1 MLLLNERKNLGP
13 AIKPTAVTKRAVP
26 ILETLIQNTNVVLVV
41 SQPDKK
47 VGRKQIL
54 TKTPIHEVA
63 DKYDIPVFQ
72 PEKIKND
79 YERILEVKPDI
90 IITCA
95 YGQIIPKVLLDLP
108 RLGCINVHASL
119 LPKLRGGAPLH
130 HAIIDGLDKTGVT
143 IMYMDEAMDTGDIIS
158 TISYDIKSSDTT
170 EDIHDTLRE
179 LGAKL
184 LIDTLPSIVLGTNR
198 RIKQNET
205 EATYGYNITREEEHI
220 DFNKSGILIDRLV
233 RGLYSWPL
241 ANTIIGDTEYKIVA
255 GYFVKGKGNPGMIS
269 DISKKVLGI
278 GCLDGTYYVTKI
290 KPAGKK
296 IMDIKDFLNGI
307 DIEEFKSRSI
317 K

>member
-1 MLLLNERKNLGP
+1 MGTP
-13 AIKPTAVTKRAVP
+13 DFAVP

-63 DKYDIPVFQ
+63 DKYGISVFQ

-143 IMYMDEAMDTGDIIS
+143 IMYMDETMDTGDIIS

-184 LIDTLPSIVLGTNR
+184 LIDTLPSIITGTNR

-220 DFNKSGILIDRLV
+220 DFNKRGILIDRLV

-255 GYFVKGKGNPGMIS
+255 GYFVKGKGNAGMIS

>member
-1 MLLLNERKNLGP
+1 MGTP
-13 AIKPTAVTKRAVP
+13 DFAVP

-63 DKYDIPVFQ
+63 DKYGIPVFQ

-184 LIDTLPSIVLGTNR
+184 LIDTLPSIVTGTNR
-198 RIKQNET
+198 RIKQSET

-220 DFNKSGILIDRLV
+220 DFNKRGILIDRLV

>member
-1 MLLLNERKNLGP
+1 MGTP
-13 AIKPTAVTKRAVP
+13 DFAVP

-63 DKYDIPVFQ
+63 DKYGISVFQ

-184 LIDTLPSIVLGTNR
+184 LIDTLPSIVTGTNR

-220 DFNKSGILIDRLV
+220 DFNKRGIEIDRLV

-255 GYFVKGKGNPGMIS
+255 GYFIKGKGNPGMIS

>member
-1 MLLLNERKNLGP
+1 MGTP
-13 AIKPTAVTKRAVP
+13 DFAVP

-63 DKYDIPVFQ
+63 DKYGISVFQ

-158 TISYDIKSSDTT
+158 TIGYDIKSSDTT
-170 EDIHDTLRE
+170 EDIHDTLRK

-184 LIDTLPSIVLGTNR
+184 LIDTLPSIVTGTNR

-220 DFNKSGILIDRLV
+220 DFNKRGILIDRLV

>member
-1 MLLLNERKNLGP
+1 MGTP
-13 AIKPTAVTKRAVP
+13 DFAVP

-63 DKYDIPVFQ
+63 DKYGISVFQ

-184 LIDTLPSIVLGTNR
+184 LIDTLPSIVTGTNR

-220 DFNKSGILIDRLV
+220 DFNKSGVLIDRLV

>member
-1 MLLLNERKNLGP
+1 MGTP
-13 AIKPTAVTKRAVP
+13 DFAVP

-63 DKYDIPVFQ
+63 DKYGIPVFQ

-255 GYFVKGKGNPGMIS
+255 GYFVKGKGNVGMIS

>member
-1 MLLLNERKNLGP
+1 MKDLRVCFMGTP
-13 AIKPTAVTKRAVP
+13 DFAVP

-158 TISYDIKSSDTT
+158 KISYDIKSSDTT

>member
-1 MLLLNERKNLGP
+1 MGTP
-13 AIKPTAVTKRAVP
+13 DFAVP

-63 DKYDIPVFQ
+63 DKYGISVFQ
-72 PEKIKND
+72 PEKIRND

-143 IMYMDEAMDTGDIIS
+143 IMYMDETMDTGDIIS

-184 LIDTLPSIVLGTNR
+184 LIDTLPSIVTGTNR

-220 DFNKSGILIDRLV
+220 DFNKRGILIDRLV

-255 GYFVKGKGNPGMIS
+255 GYFIKGKGNPGMIS

>member
-1 MLLLNERKNLGP
+1 MGTP
-13 AIKPTAVTKRAVP
+13 DFAVP

-63 DKYDIPVFQ
+63 DKYGIPVFQ

-170 EDIHDTLRE
+170 EDIHDTLRK

-255 GYFVKGKGNPGMIS
+255 GYFIKGKGNPGMIS

>member
-1 MLLLNERKNLGP
+1 MGTP
-13 AIKPTAVTKRAVP
+13 DFAVP
-26 ILETLIQNTNVVLVV
+26 ILETLIQNTNVVLVL

>member
-1 MLLLNERKNLGP
+1 MGTP
-13 AIKPTAVTKRAVP
+13 DFAVP

-63 DKYDIPVFQ
+63 DKYGIPVFQ

-184 LIDTLPSIVLGTNR
+184 LIDTLPSIVTGTNR

-205 EATYGYNITREEEHI
+205 EATYGYNITRKEEHI
-220 DFNKSGILIDRLV
+220 DFNKRGIEIDRLV

-255 GYFVKGKGNPGMIS
+255 GYFVKGIGNPGMIS

>member
-1 MLLLNERKNLGP
+1 MGTP
-13 AIKPTAVTKRAVP
+13 DFAVP

-63 DKYDIPVFQ
+63 DKHGISVFQ

-170 EDIHDTLRE
+170 EDIHDTLRK

-184 LIDTLPSIVLGTNR
+184 LIDTLPSIVTGTNR
-198 RIKQNET
+198 RIKQNDT

>member
-1 MLLLNERKNLGP
+1 MGTP
-13 AIKPTAVTKRAVP
+13 DFAVP

-63 DKYDIPVFQ
+63 DKYGISVFQ

-184 LIDTLPSIVLGTNR
+184 LIDTLPSIVTGTNR

-220 DFNKSGILIDRLV
+220 DFNKRGISIDRLV

>member
-1 MLLLNERKNLGP
+1 MGTP
-13 AIKPTAVTKRAVP
+13 DFAVP

-63 DKYDIPVFQ
+63 DKYGIPVFQ

-220 DFNKSGILIDRLV
+220 DFNKRGILIDRLV

-255 GYFVKGKGNPGMIS
+255 GYFIKGKGNPGMIS

>member
-1 MLLLNERKNLGP
+1 MGTP
-13 AIKPTAVTKRAVP
+13 DFAVT

-63 DKYDIPVFQ
+63 DKYGISVFQ

-130 HAIIDGLDKTGVT
+130 HAIMDGLDKTGVT

-184 LIDTLPSIVLGTNR
+184 LIDTLPSIVTGTNR

-220 DFNKSGILIDRLV
+220 DFNKRGILIDRLV

-278 GCLDGTYYVTKI
+278 GCFDGTYYVTKI

>member
-1 MLLLNERKNLGP
+1 MGTP
-13 AIKPTAVTKRAVP
+13 DFAVP

-63 DKYDIPVFQ
+63 DKYGISVFQ

-184 LIDTLPSIVLGTNR
+184 LIDTLPSIVTGTNR
-198 RIKQNET
+198 RIKQNEM

-269 DISKKVLGI
+269 DISKKALGI

>member
-1 MLLLNERKNLGP
+1 MGTP
-13 AIKPTAVTKRAVP
+13 DFAVP

-63 DKYDIPVFQ
+63 DKYGIPVFQ

-95 YGQIIPKVLLDLP
+95 YGQIIPKVLLELP

-220 DFNKSGILIDRLV
+220 DFNKRGILIDRLV

-255 GYFVKGKGNPGMIS
+255 GYFIKGKGNPGMIS

>member
-1 MLLLNERKNLGP
+1 MGTP
-13 AIKPTAVTKRAVP
+13 DFAVP
-26 ILETLIQNTNVVLVV
+26 ILETLIQNTNVILVV

-63 DKYDIPVFQ
+63 DKYGISVFQ

-130 HAIIDGLDKTGVT
+130 HAIIDGLDKTGIT

-170 EDIHDTLRE
+170 EDIHDTLME

-184 LIDTLPSIVLGTNR
+184 LIDTLPSIVTGTNR
-198 RIKQNET
+198 RIKQNEM

-269 DISKKVLGI
+269 DISKKALGI

>member
-1 MLLLNERKNLGP
+1 MGTP
-13 AIKPTAVTKRAVP
+13 DFAVP
-26 ILETLIQNTNVVLVV
+26 ILEILIQNTNVVLVV

-63 DKYDIPVFQ
+63 DKYGIPVFQ

-198 RIKQNET
+198 RIKQSET

>member
-1 MLLLNERKNLGP
+1 MGTP
-13 AIKPTAVTKRAVP
+13 DFAVP

-63 DKYDIPVFQ
+63 DKHGISVFQ

-170 EDIHDTLRE
+170 EDIHDTLRK

-184 LIDTLPSIVLGTNR
+184 LIDTLPSIVTGTNR
-198 RIKQNET
+198 RIKQNDT

-220 DFNKSGILIDRLV
+220 DFNKSGILIDKLV

>member
-1 MLLLNERKNLGP
+1 MGTPNF
-13 AIKPTAVTKRAVP
+13 AVP

-63 DKYDIPVFQ
+63 DKYGIPVFQ

-143 IMYMDEAMDTGDIIS
+143 VMYMDEAMDTGDIIS

-184 LIDTLPSIVLGTNR
+184 LIDTLPSIVTGTNR

-220 DFNKSGILIDRLV
+220 DFNKRGILIDRLV

-255 GYFVKGKGNPGMIS
+255 GYFIKGKGNPGTIS

>member
-1 MLLLNERKNLGP
+1 MGTP
-13 AIKPTAVTKRAVP
+13 DFAVP
-26 ILETLIQNTNVVLVV
+26 ILETLIQNTKVVLVV

-63 DKYDIPVFQ
+63 DKYGIPVFQ

-170 EDIHDTLRE
+170 EDIHDTLME

-184 LIDTLPSIVLGTNR
+184 LIDTLPSIATGTNR
-198 RIKQNET
+198 RIKQNEM

-220 DFNKSGILIDRLV
+220 DFNKRGILIDRLV

>member
-1 MLLLNERKNLGP
+1 MGTP
-13 AIKPTAVTKRAVP
+13 DFAVP

-63 DKYDIPVFQ
+63 DKYGIPVFQ

-184 LIDTLPSIVLGTNR
+184 LIDTLPSIVTGTNR
-198 RIKQNET
+198 RIKQSET

-220 DFNKSGILIDRLV
+220 DFNKSGVLIDRLV

>member
-1 MLLLNERKNLGP
+1 MGTP
-13 AIKPTAVTKRAVP
+13 DFAVP
-26 ILETLIQNTNVVLVV
+26 ILETLIQNTKVVLVV

-63 DKYDIPVFQ
+63 DKYGIPVFQ
-72 PEKIKND
+72 PEKIRND

-184 LIDTLPSIVLGTNR
+184 LIDTLPSIVTGTNR

-205 EATYGYNITREEEHI
+205 EATYGYNITREEEHS
-220 DFNKSGILIDRLV
+220 DFNKRGILIDRLV

-255 GYFVKGKGNPGMIS
+255 GYFIKGKGNPGMIS

>member
-1 MLLLNERKNLGP
+1 MGTP
-13 AIKPTAVTKRAVP
+13 DFAVP
-26 ILETLIQNTNVVLVV
+26 ILEILIQNTNVVLVV

-63 DKYDIPVFQ
+63 DKYGIPVFQ

-184 LIDTLPSIVLGTNR
+184 LIDTLPSIVTGTNR

-220 DFNKSGILIDRLV
+220 DFNKRGILIDRLV

-255 GYFVKGKGNPGMIS
+255 GYFIKGKGNPGMIS

>member
-1 MLLLNERKNLGP
+1 MSVFKEKKSFFGRLSEKI
-13 AIKPTAVTKRAVP
+13 ADAVMARAEVDEDLMDELEEILITSDIGMDTTMNVMTKLR
-26 ILETLIQNTNVVLVV
+26 
-41 SQPDKK
+41 
-47 VGRKQIL
+47 
-54 TKTPIHEVA
+54 
-63 DKYDIPVFQ
+63 
-72 PEKIKND
+72 EKIKND
-79 YERILEVKPDI
+79 YKRILEVKPDI

-170 EDIHDTLRE
+170 EDIHDTLRK

>member
-1 MLLLNERKNLGP
+1 MGTP
-13 AIKPTAVTKRAVP
+13 DFAVP

-63 DKYDIPVFQ
+63 DKYGISVFQ

-79 YERILEVKPDI
+79 YEKILEVKPDI

-108 RLGCINVHASL
+108 KLGCINVHASL

-184 LIDTLPSIVLGTNR
+184 LIDTLPSIVTGTNR

-255 GYFVKGKGNPGMIS
+255 GYFIKGKGNPGMIS

>member
-1 MLLLNERKNLGP
+1 MGTP
-13 AIKPTAVTKRAVP
+13 DFAVP

-63 DKYDIPVFQ
+63 DKYGISVFQ

-184 LIDTLPSIVLGTNR
+184 LIDTLPSIVTGTNR

-255 GYFVKGKGNPGMIS
+255 GYFIKGKGNPGMIS
-269 DISKKVLGI
+269 DISKKALGI

>member
-1 MLLLNERKNLGP
+1 MGTP
-13 AIKPTAVTKRAVP
+13 DFAVP

-63 DKYDIPVFQ
+63 DKYGIPVFQ

-79 YERILEVKPDI
+79 YERILEVKPNI

-130 HAIIDGLDKTGVT
+130 HAIMDGLDKTGVT

-198 RIKQNET
+198 RIKQNEM

>member
-1 MLLLNERKNLGP
+1 MGTP
-13 AIKPTAVTKRAVP
+13 DFAVP

-63 DKYDIPVFQ
+63 DKYGISVFQ

-184 LIDTLPSIVLGTNR
+184 LIETLPSIVTGTNR

-255 GYFVKGKGNPGMIS
+255 GYFIKGKGNPGMIS
-269 DISKKVLGI
+269 DISKKALGI

>member
-1 MLLLNERKNLGP
+1 MGTP
-13 AIKPTAVTKRAVP
+13 DFAVP

-63 DKYDIPVFQ
+63 DKYGIPVFQ

-170 EDIHDTLRE
+170 EDIHDTLME

-184 LIDTLPSIVLGTNR
+184 LIDTLPSIVTGTNR

-307 DIEEFKSRSI
+307 DIEEFKNRSI

>member
-1 MLLLNERKNLGP
+1 MGTPNF
-13 AIKPTAVTKRAVP
+13 AVP

-63 DKYDIPVFQ
+63 DKYGIPVFQ

-184 LIDTLPSIVLGTNR
+184 LIDTLPSIVTGTNR
-198 RIKQNET
+198 RIKQNES

-220 DFNKSGILIDRLV
+220 DFNKRGILIDRLV

>member
-1 MLLLNERKNLGP
+1 MGTP
-13 AIKPTAVTKRAVP
+13 DFAVP

-63 DKYDIPVFQ
+63 DKYGISVFQ
-72 PEKIKND
+72 PEKIQND

-198 RIKQNET
+198 RIKQSEM

-296 IMDIKDFLNGI
+296 IMI
-307 DIEEFKSRSI
+307 
-317 K
+317 

>member
-1 MLLLNERKNLGP
+1 MGTP
-13 AIKPTAVTKRAVP
+13 DFAVP

-63 DKYDIPVFQ
+63 DKYGIPVFQ

-143 IMYMDEAMDTGDIIS
+143 IMYMDEVMDTGDIIS

-184 LIDTLPSIVLGTNR
+184 LIDTLPSIVTGTNR

-255 GYFVKGKGNPGMIS
+255 GYFIKGKGNPGMIS

>member
-1 MLLLNERKNLGP
+1 MGTP
-13 AIKPTAVTKRAVP
+13 DFAVP
-26 ILETLIQNTNVVLVV
+26 ILATLIQNTNVVLVV

-63 DKYDIPVFQ
+63 DKYGIPVFQ

-179 LGAKL
+179 LRAKL

-220 DFNKSGILIDRLV
+220 DINKSGTLIDRLV

>member
-1 MLLLNERKNLGP
+1 MGTP
-13 AIKPTAVTKRAVP
+13 DFAVP

-63 DKYDIPVFQ
+63 DKYGIPVFQ

-79 YERILEVKPDI
+79 YERILKVKPDI

-198 RIKQNET
+198 RIKQSEM

-220 DFNKSGILIDRLV
+220 DFNKRGILIDRLV

>member
-1 MLLLNERKNLGP
+1 MGTP
-13 AIKPTAVTKRAVP
+13 DFAVP

-63 DKYDIPVFQ
+63 DKYGIPVFQ

-198 RIKQNET
+198 RIKQNEM

-220 DFNKSGILIDRLV
+220 DFNKRGILIDRLV

>member
-1 MLLLNERKNLGP
+1 MGTP
-13 AIKPTAVTKRAVP
+13 DFAVP

-63 DKYDIPVFQ
+63 DKYGIPVFQ

-170 EDIHDTLRE
+170 EDIHDTLRK

-184 LIDTLPSIVLGTNR
+184 LIDTLPSIVTGTNR

-255 GYFVKGKGNPGMIS
+255 GYFIKGKGNPGMIS

-278 GCLDGTYYVTKI
+278 GCLDGIYYVTKI

-307 DIEEFKSRSI
+307 DIEEFKSRSV

>member
-1 MLLLNERKNLGP
+1 MGTP
-13 AIKPTAVTKRAVP
+13 DFAVP

-63 DKYDIPVFQ
+63 DKYGIPVFQ

-255 GYFVKGKGNPGMIS
+255 GYFIKGKGNPGMIS

>member
-1 MLLLNERKNLGP
+1 MGTPNF
-13 AIKPTAVTKRAVP
+13 AVP
-26 ILETLIQNTNVVLVV
+26 ILEILIQNTNVVLVV

-63 DKYDIPVFQ
+63 DKYGIPVFQ

-170 EDIHDTLRE
+170 EDIHDTLRK